1 MALAYILVFPFPVR
15 LFLLLEFLMFQVT
28 WLQAGK
34 VQSLSSPARAAIFTA
49 YTALRRAGL
58 CARCWHMS
66 EQTGKLSSLVFPG

>member
-1 MALAYILVFPFPVR
+1 
-15 LFLLLEFLMFQVT
+15 MFQVT

-34 VQSLSSPARAAIFTA
+34 VQSLSSPARSSIFTA

-66 EQTGKLSSLVFPG
+66 EKTGKLSSLVFPG